1 MARAWS
7 GTFDDLIGNVIANSL
22 GKQAAMNLPGLA
34 PYPDFFAAGLI
45 MLLAGKFHALNPC
58 DYSAY
63 IGCLFPLPGRLTGS
77 HPWSL
82 HTDILSCAPPGEETI
97 WCPLHMCKGLHHRLL
112 ILIHSLVTFRHK
124 KVDGQFRKRL
134 VMFKRG
140 HTSALGWLVWPATN
154 SEY

>member
-58 DYSAY
+58 DYCAY
-63 IGCLFPLPGRLTGS
+63 IQCHFPLLGHLAGS
-77 HPWSL
+77 HPRSL
-82 HTDILSCAPPGEETI
+82 LTGIVSCAPPQEETI
-97 WCPLHMCKGLHHRLL
+97 CCPFMWDMCKGLDRGLL
-112 ILIHSLVTFRHK
+112 ILIHYLYYTK
-124 KVDGQFRKRL
+124 K
-134 VMFKRG
+134 
-140 HTSALGWLVWPATN
+140 
-154 SEY
+154 